1 MVVEPSSVSASV
13 RPCVRPSTISILN
26 ISTTSQSIAIKF
38 YQKHHWGR
46 ERLHKVLGQVGSELW
61 FPWQQIAPIGLQWEK
76 CYEHSSPY
84 IFDRIFFI
92 LAGNEDS
99 HKISDEFK
107 IRQDLTMDCGVSC
120 P

>member
-1 MVVEPSSVSASV
+1 MATDSSHRVSQLQLNFI
-13 RPCVRPSTISILN
+13 RSI
-26 ISTTSQSIAIKF
+26 I
-38 YQKHHWGR
+38 GVG

-76 CYEHSSPY
+76 CCEHSSAY

-99 HKISDEFK
+99 HKISDVFE
-107 IRQDLTMDCGVSC
+107 IRVDLTMDCGVSC